1 MKSKDWK
8 NVKVHQWLIYPTEEY
23 GVLKVEVIEVDVKI
37 AVDLPTFHYDRP
49 YGLTKDTGTVKIKFT
64 YEEVVREEIQNLAN
78 LVAYSDTAFR
88 ELLRAYNEWQAYLN
102 TANSYKQEYLSL
114 IQTKT
119 TE

>member
-8 NVKVHQWLIYPTEEY
+8 DVKVHQWLIYPTEEY
-23 GVLKVEVIEVDVKI
+23 GVLKCEVVEVDVKI
-37 AVDLPTFHYDRP
+37 VETLPTYHYERP

-88 ELLRAYNEWQAYLN
+88 ELLRAYNEWVAYQN
-102 TANSYKQEYLSL
+102 TATSYRETYLEL
-114 IQTKT
+114 IQKRTA
-119 TE
+119 E